1 VQFTAVEQLPLD
13 FFAGLQADGGGER
26 QREVDVESGLL
37 ALGAD
42 GLNFERIIGLHG
54 NKLAYRL
61 SLADAFI
68 ADFPLPYASAG
79 RVDECLASVGL

>member
-1 VQFTAVEQLPLD
+1 MQFAAVEQFPLD
-13 FFAGLQADGGGER
+13 FLAGLQADGGGER

-42 GLNFERIIGLHG
+42 GLNFKRIFCLHG

-61 SLADAFI
+61 ITVDVFLADFL
-68 ADFPLPYASAG
+68 PPYASAG
-79 RVDECLASVGL
+79 RIDERLVSVSL